1 MGVRRLGRSEWR
13 VFCDR
18 LSKSLRD
25 EAAELE
31 VVSLALGDRVEARW
45 LPLYGITYDARAD
58 TLEIALEGIDH
69 LIAAPRDVVVEE
81 TARGVVSVE
90 ITTADERQETLKLRK
105 PVPLSDAEA
114 SAERTLEETARRA
127 VEPPRRR
134 AD

>member
-1 MGVRRLGRSEWR
+1 MGMRRLGRNEWR

-58 TLEIALEGIDH
+58 TLEIVLEGIDH
-69 LIAAPRDVVVEE
+69 PIAQPRDIVVEE
-81 TARGVVSVE
+81 TSRGVVSVA

-105 PVPLSDAEA
+105 PVPLAD
-114 SAERTLEETARRA
+114 
-127 VEPPRRR
+127 VEPP
-134 AD
+134 AELP

>member
-1 MGVRRLGRSEWR
+1 MGERRLRRGEWR
-13 VFCDR
+13 AFCDR

-45 LPLYGITYDARAD
+45 LPLYGIAYDARAD

-69 LIAAPRDVVVEE
+69 LIAAPRDIVVEE
-81 TARGVVSVE
+81 TPRGVVSVE

-105 PVPLSDAEA
+105 PVPLPDAEP
-114 SAERTLEETARRA
+114 SAET
-127 VEPPRRR
+127 P
-134 AD
+134 